1 MSKKKRKLKRAL
13 KTAAL
18 LGAAGLGAAA
28 LGKKRR
34 QANEMKEFL
43 KTEGGNMSI
52 LPKAKRFVNVAGKMS
67 FPIDVNANPREIRSR
82 VEEMYGF
89 DTNAK
94 NLGMPLPKFNPA
106 MAGSSGLMEGDFA
119 AKDGGRARK
128 TKFSRK
134 KKKQANKMRKK

>member
-1 MSKKKRKLKRAL
+1 MAKKKKSKLKKVL

-28 LGKKRR
+28 LGRR
-34 QANEMKEFL
+34 KQNKTFL
-43 KTEGGNMSI
+43 AEEGGDRSI
-52 LPKAKRFVNVAGKMS
+52 LPKAQRFVNVAGKMA
-67 FPIDVNANPREIRSR
+67 FPIDVNANPREIRDR
-82 VEEMYGF
+82 IENMYGF
-89 DTNAK
+89 NTMKK
-94 NLGMPLPKFNPA
+94 NFGMPIPEFNPA

-128 TKFSRK
+128 TKFSKK